1 VAVGVLV
8 GVDVDV
14 GLGVNV
20 EVGVNVRV
28 GVYVKVGVGVA
39 VANRFPRFD
48 TPHERLARAIK
59 LIKVIDL
66 NKFFFFTVVFS
77 SF

>member
-1 VAVGVLV
+1 VAV

-28 GVYVKVGVGVA
+28 GVYVEVGVGVA

-48 TPHERLARAIK
+48 MPHERLARAIT
-59 LIKVIDL
+59 LIKVIRL
-66 NKFFFFTVVFS
+66 KMPFFFTMVFPP
-77 SF
+77 FE